1 MAQKLAKESNYQL
14 LCWGALAITLALTPW
29 MNSDSLIIPK
39 VIILFSLALYLLP
52 QIFFFKYYLVFN
64 RITKLFVSVLF
75 LMVAQM
81 ILVMWNSQAPFEQQ
95 FFGRTGRGLGLI
107 TEISLLILILTAS
120 FFAKFENIK
129 TLLFTL
135 TLSCTIT
142 SVYSVL
148 QRFGLD
154 IFEWVS
160 RTNGIIGTLGN
171 PNFQSSF
178 AAMCL
183 IPSLIYVF
191 NRRSLAY
198 GVISLAALITL
209 IYFSQSTQGYVLT
222 VIVILTFLIVRT
234 YYSYR
239 VISFTLILMT
249 LFTGLVIIAGMT
261 NRGLFAKYLYKI
273 SVQSRGDFYETT
285 LSIANSNPLF
295 GVGLDSLGDHYLMY
309 RSESVAKGIN
319 EFTDSAHN
327 YFLNYASTGGY
338 PLAVLNLMIVLLV
351 LFNFL
356 ILFRRSKVYEPNLTA
371 LFCIWICFQL
381 QALISPSNIPL
392 LVWNAIVSGTII
404 GLVNRGSAST
414 TKSINQLQYK
424 MGLTRPFSYLLL
436 IIGLIIVY
444 PYFNVDRMQ
453 IQANKTGDALLAL
466 KSAKSYPESSVRYS
480 RIGQALIDSNLAVQ
494 SLDLARSAVAFNPN
508 APSAWAMLLLNNSA
522 TYDERVRAREEVLRL
537 DPFNEEVRAFVVPQ
551 GN

>member
-1 MAQKLAKESNYQL
+1 MAQKLAKDSNYQV

-52 QIFFFKYYLVFN
+52 QLFFLKYYLVFN

-75 LMVAQM
+75 LIVAQM

-107 TEISLLILILTAS
+107 TEISLLILVLTAS
-120 FFAKFENIK
+120 ISAKSENIK
-129 TLLFTL
+129 TLMFTL

-191 NRRSLAY
+191 NRRSFTY

-222 VIVILTFLIVRT
+222 VIVILTFLIVRA

-239 VISFTLILMT
+239 VIFFTLIMMT
-249 LFTGLVIIAGMT
+249 FFTGLVIIAGMT
-261 NRGLFAKYLYKI
+261 NRGLFAKYLYKT

-338 PLAVLNLMIVLLV
+338 PLAILNLMIVLLV
-351 LFNFL
+351 LYNFL

-371 LFCIWICFQL
+371 FFCIWICFQL

-392 LVWNAIVSGTII
+392 LVWNAIISGTII
-404 GLVNRGSAST
+404 GLANRGSAST
-414 TKSINQLQYK
+414 TKSVNQYQYK
-424 MGLTRPFSYLLL
+424 LGLTRPFSYLLL
-436 IIGLIIVY
+436 IIGLTIVY

-466 KSAKSYPESSVRYS
+466 KSAKSYPESTVRYS

>member
-1 MAQKLAKESNYQL
+1 MAQKLAKDSNYQV

-52 QIFFFKYYLVFN
+52 QLFFLKYYLVFN

-75 LMVAQM
+75 LIVAQM

-107 TEISLLILILTAS
+107 TEISLLILVLTAS
-120 FFAKFENIK
+120 ISAKSENIK
-129 TLLFTL
+129 TLMFTL

-191 NRRSLAY
+191 NRRSFAY

-222 VIVILTFLIVRT
+222 VIVILTFLIVRA

-239 VISFTLILMT
+239 VIFFTLIMMT
-249 LFTGLVIIAGMT
+249 FFAGLVIIAGMT
-261 NRGLFAKYLYKI
+261 NRGLLAKYLYKT

-338 PLAVLNLMIVLLV
+338 PLAILNLMIVLLV
-351 LFNFL
+351 LYNFL

-371 LFCIWICFQL
+371 FFCIWICFQL

-392 LVWNAIVSGTII
+392 LVWNAIISGTII

-414 TKSINQLQYK
+414 TKSVNQYQYK
-424 MGLTRPFSYLLL
+424 LGLTRPFSYLLL
-436 IIGLIIVY
+436 IIGLTIVY

-466 KSAKSYPESSVRYS
+466 KSAKSYPESTVRYS

>member
-1 MAQKLAKESNYQL
+1 MAQKLAKDSNYQV

-52 QIFFFKYYLVFN
+52 QLFFLKYYLVFN

-75 LMVAQM
+75 LIVAQM

-107 TEISLLILILTAS
+107 TEISLLILVLTAS
-120 FFAKFENIK
+120 ISAKSENIK
-129 TLLFTL
+129 TLMFTL

-191 NRRSLAY
+191 NRRSFAY

-209 IYFSQSTQGYVLT
+209 IYFSQSTQGYVLA
-222 VIVILTFLIVRT
+222 VIVILIFLIVRT

-239 VISFTLILMT
+239 IIFFTLIMMT
-249 LFTGLVIIAGMT
+249 VFTGLVIIAGMT
-261 NRGLFAKYLYKI
+261 NRGLLAKYLYKT

-338 PLAVLNLMIVLLV
+338 PLAILNLMIVLLV
-351 LFNFL
+351 LYNFL

-371 LFCIWICFQL
+371 FFCIWICFQL

-392 LVWNAIVSGTII
+392 LVWNAIISGTII

-414 TKSINQLQYK
+414 TKSVNQYQYK
-424 MGLTRPFSYLLL
+424 LGLTRPFSYLLL
-436 IIGLIIVY
+436 IIGLTIVY

-466 KSAKSYPESSVRYS
+466 KSAKSYPESTVRYS

>member
-1 MAQKLAKESNYQL
+1 MAQKVAKDSNYQV

-52 QIFFFKYYLVFN
+52 QLFFLKYYLVFN

-75 LMVAQM
+75 LIVAQM

-95 FFGRTGRGLGLI
+95 FFGRSGRGLGLI
-107 TEISLLILILTAS
+107 TEISLLILVLTAS
-120 FFAKFENIK
+120 ISAKSENIK
-129 TLLFTL
+129 TLMFTL

-191 NRRSLAY
+191 NRRSFAY

-222 VIVILTFLIVRT
+222 VIVILTFLIVRA

-239 VISFTLILMT
+239 VIFFTLIMMT

-261 NRGLFAKYLYKI
+261 NRGLFAKYLYKV

-338 PLAVLNLMIVLLV
+338 PLAILNLMIVLLV
-351 LFNFL
+351 LYNFL

-371 LFCIWICFQL
+371 FFCIWICFQL

-392 LVWNAIVSGTII
+392 LVWNAIISGTII

-414 TKSINQLQYK
+414 TKSVNQYQYK
-424 MGLTRPFSYLLL
+424 LGLTRPFSYLLL
-436 IIGLIIVY
+436 IIGLTIVY

-466 KSAKSYPESSVRYS
+466 KSAKSYPESTVRYS

-522 TYDERVRAREEVLRL
+522 TYEERVRAREEVLRL

>member
-1 MAQKLAKESNYQL
+1 MAQKLAKDSNYQV

-52 QIFFFKYYLVFN
+52 QLFFLKYYLVFN

-75 LMVAQM
+75 LIVAQM

-107 TEISLLILILTAS
+107 TEISLLILVLAAS
-120 FFAKFENIK
+120 ISAKSENIK
-129 TLLFTL
+129 TLMFTL

-191 NRRSLAY
+191 NRRSFAY

-209 IYFSQSTQGYVLT
+209 IYFSQSTQGYVLA
-222 VIVILTFLIVRT
+222 VIVILIFLIVRT

-239 VISFTLILMT
+239 IIFFTLIMMT
-249 LFTGLVIIAGMT
+249 VFTGLVIIAGMT
-261 NRGLFAKYLYKI
+261 NRGLLAKYLYKT

-338 PLAVLNLMIVLLV
+338 PLAILNLMIVLLV
-351 LFNFL
+351 LYNFL

-371 LFCIWICFQL
+371 FFCIWICFQL

-392 LVWNAIVSGTII
+392 LVWNAIISGTII

-414 TKSINQLQYK
+414 TKSVNQYQYK
-424 MGLTRPFSYLLL
+424 LGLTRPFSYLLL
-436 IIGLIIVY
+436 IIGLTIVY

-466 KSAKSYPESSVRYS
+466 KSAKSYPESTVRYS

>member
-1 MAQKLAKESNYQL
+1 MAQKLAKDSNYQV

-29 MNSDSLIIPK
+29 INSDSLIIPK

-52 QIFFFKYYLVFN
+52 QLFFLKYYLVFN
-64 RITKLFVSVLF
+64 RITKLFVSVLS
-75 LMVAQM
+75 LIVAQM

-107 TEISLLILILTAS
+107 TEISLLILVLTAS
-120 FFAKFENIK
+120 ISAKPENIK
-129 TLLFTL
+129 TLMFTL

-191 NRRSLAY
+191 NRRSFAY

-239 VISFTLILMT
+239 VIFFTLIMMT

-261 NRGLFAKYLYKI
+261 NRGLLAKYLYKY

-338 PLAVLNLMIVLLV
+338 PLAILNLMIVLLV
-351 LFNFL
+351 LYNFL

-371 LFCIWICFQL
+371 FFCIWICFQL

-392 LVWNAIVSGTII
+392 LVWNAIISGTII

-414 TKSINQLQYK
+414 TKSVNQYQYK
-424 MGLTRPFSYLLL
+424 LGLTRPFSYLLL
-436 IIGLIIVY
+436 IIGLTIVY

-466 KSAKSYPESSVRYS
+466 KSAKSYPESTVRYS

>member
-135 TLSCTIT
+135 TLSCIIT

-191 NRRSLAY
+191 NRRSFAY

>member
-1 MAQKLAKESNYQL
+1 MAQKLAKDSNYQV

-52 QIFFFKYYLVFN
+52 QLFFLKYYLVFN

-75 LMVAQM
+75 LIVAQM

-107 TEISLLILILTAS
+107 TEISLLILVLTAS
-120 FFAKFENIK
+120 ISAKSENIK
-129 TLLFTL
+129 TLMFTL

-191 NRRSLAY
+191 NRRSFAY

-222 VIVILTFLIVRT
+222 VIVILTFLIVRA

-239 VISFTLILMT
+239 VIFFTLIMMT
-249 LFTGLVIIAGMT
+249 VFTGLVIIAGMT
-261 NRGLFAKYLYKI
+261 NRGLLAKYLYKY

-338 PLAVLNLMIVLLV
+338 PLAILNLMIVLLV
-351 LFNFL
+351 LYNFL

-371 LFCIWICFQL
+371 FFCIWICFQL

-392 LVWNAIVSGTII
+392 LVWNAIISGTII

-414 TKSINQLQYK
+414 TKSVNQYQYK
-424 MGLTRPFSYLLL
+424 LGLTRPFSYLLL
-436 IIGLIIVY
+436 IIGLTIVY

-466 KSAKSYPESSVRYS
+466 KSAKSYPESTVRYS

>member
-1 MAQKLAKESNYQL
+1 MAQKLAKDSNYQV

-52 QIFFFKYYLVFN
+52 QLFFLKYYLVFN

-75 LMVAQM
+75 LIVAQM

-107 TEISLLILILTAS
+107 TEISLLILVLTAS
-120 FFAKFENIK
+120 ISAKSENIK
-129 TLLFTL
+129 TLMFTL

-191 NRRSLAY
+191 NRRSFAY

-239 VISFTLILMT
+239 VIFFTLIMMT
-249 LFTGLVIIAGMT
+249 FFTGLVIIAGMT
-261 NRGLFAKYLYKI
+261 NRGLLAKYLYKY

-338 PLAVLNLMIVLLV
+338 PLAILNLMIVLLV
-351 LFNFL
+351 LYNFL

-371 LFCIWICFQL
+371 FFCIWICFQL

-392 LVWNAIVSGTII
+392 LVWNAIISGTII

-414 TKSINQLQYK
+414 TKSVNQYQYK
-424 MGLTRPFSYLLL
+424 LGLTRPFSYLLL
-436 IIGLIIVY
+436 IIGLTIVY

-466 KSAKSYPESSVRYS
+466 KSAKSYPESTVRYS

>member
-1 MAQKLAKESNYQL
+1 LAQKIAKDSNYQV
-14 LCWGALAITLALTPW
+14 LCWGAVAITLALTPW

-39 VIILFSLALYLLP
+39 VIILVSLALYLLP
-52 QIFFFKYYLVFN
+52 KLFFFKYYLVFN

-75 LMVAQM
+75 LIAAQM

-107 TEISLLILILTAS
+107 TEISLLVLVLTAS
-120 FFAKFENIK
+120 ISAKSENIK
-129 TLLFTL
+129 TLMFTL

-142 SVYSVL
+142 SAYSVL

-191 NRRSLAY
+191 NRRSFAY
-198 GVISLAALITL
+198 GVISLTALITL
-209 IYFSQSTQGYVLT
+209 IYFSQSTQGYVLA
-222 VIVILTFLIVRT
+222 VIVILVFLIVRT
-234 YYSYR
+234 YYRYR
-239 VISFTLILMT
+239 VIFFILIPMT
-249 LFTGLVIIAGMT
+249 FFTGLVIIAGMT
-261 NRGLFAKYLYKI
+261 NRGLLAKYLYKT

-338 PLAVLNLMIVLLV
+338 PLAILNLMFVLLV
-351 LFNFL
+351 LYNFL
-356 ILFRRSKVYEPNLTA
+356 ILFRRSKVYEPYLTA
-371 LFCIWICFQL
+371 LFCIWICFQF
-381 QALISPSNIPL
+381 QALISPSSIPL
-392 LVWNAIVSGTII
+392 LVWNAIISGTII

-414 TKSINQLQYK
+414 TKSVNQYQYK
-424 MGLTRPFSYLLL
+424 LGLTRPFSYLLL

-466 KSAKSYPESSVRYS
+466 KSAKSYPESTVRYS

>member
-1 MAQKLAKESNYQL
+1 MAQKLAKDSNYQV

-52 QIFFFKYYLVFN
+52 QLFFLKYYLVFN

-75 LMVAQM
+75 LIVAQM

-107 TEISLLILILTAS
+107 TEISLLILVLTAS
-120 FFAKFENIK
+120 ISAKSEHIK
-129 TLLFTL
+129 TLMFTL

-191 NRRSLAY
+191 NRRSFAY

-222 VIVILTFLIVRT
+222 VIVILTFLIVRA

-239 VISFTLILMT
+239 VIFFTLIMMT
-249 LFTGLVIIAGMT
+249 FFAGLVIIAGMT
-261 NRGLFAKYLYKI
+261 NRGLLAKYLYKY

-338 PLAVLNLMIVLLV
+338 PLAILNLMIVLLV
-351 LFNFL
+351 LYNFL

-371 LFCIWICFQL
+371 SFCIWICFQL

-392 LVWNAIVSGTII
+392 LVWNAIISGTII

-414 TKSINQLQYK
+414 TKSVNQYQYK
-424 MGLTRPFSYLLL
+424 LGLTRPFSYLLL
-436 IIGLIIVY
+436 IIGLTIVY

-466 KSAKSYPESSVRYS
+466 KSAKSYPESTVRYS

>member
-1 MAQKLAKESNYQL
+1 MAQKLAKDSNYQV

-52 QIFFFKYYLVFN
+52 QLFFLKYYLVFN

-75 LMVAQM
+75 LIVAQM

-107 TEISLLILILTAS
+107 TEISLLILVLTAS
-120 FFAKFENIK
+120 ISAKSENIK
-129 TLLFTL
+129 TLMFTL

-191 NRRSLAY
+191 NRRSFAY

-239 VISFTLILMT
+239 VVFFTLIMMT

-338 PLAVLNLMIVLLV
+338 PLAILNLMIVLLV
-351 LFNFL
+351 LYNFL

-371 LFCIWICFQL
+371 FFCIWICFQL

-392 LVWNAIVSGTII
+392 LVWNAIISGTII

-414 TKSINQLQYK
+414 TKSVNQYQYK
-424 MGLTRPFSYLLL
+424 LGLTRPFSYLLL
-436 IIGLIIVY
+436 IIGLTIVY

-466 KSAKSYPESSVRYS
+466 KSAKSYPESTVRYS

>member
-1 MAQKLAKESNYQL
+1 MAQKLAKDSNYQV

-52 QIFFFKYYLVFN
+52 QLFFLKYYLVFN

-75 LMVAQM
+75 LIVAQM

-107 TEISLLILILTAS
+107 TEISLLILVLTAS
-120 FFAKFENIK
+120 ISAKSENIK
-129 TLLFTL
+129 TLMFTL

-191 NRRSLAY
+191 NRRSFAY

-209 IYFSQSTQGYVLT
+209 IYISQSTQGYVLT
-222 VIVILTFLIVRT
+222 AIVILTFLIVRT

-239 VISFTLILMT
+239 VIFFTLIMMT

-261 NRGLFAKYLYKI
+261 NRGLFAKYLYKV

-338 PLAVLNLMIVLLV
+338 PLAILNLMIVLLV
-351 LFNFL
+351 LYNFL

-371 LFCIWICFQL
+371 FFCIWICFQL

-392 LVWNAIVSGTII
+392 LVWNAIISGTII

-414 TKSINQLQYK
+414 TKSVNQYQYK
-424 MGLTRPFSYLLL
+424 LGLTRPFSYLLL
-436 IIGLIIVY
+436 IIGLTIVY

-466 KSAKSYPESSVRYS
+466 KSAKSYPESTVRYS

>member
-1 MAQKLAKESNYQL
+1 MAQKLAKDSNYQV

-39 VIILFSLALYLLP
+39 VIILFSIALYLSP
-52 QIFFFKYYLVFN
+52 QLFFLKYYLVFN
-64 RITKLFVSVLF
+64 RITKLFVSVLS
-75 LMVAQM
+75 LIVAQM

-107 TEISLLILILTAS
+107 TEISLLILVLAAS
-120 FFAKFENIK
+120 ISAKSENIK
-129 TLLFTL
+129 TLMFTL

-191 NRRSLAY
+191 NRRSFAY
-198 GVISLAALITL
+198 GVVSLAALITL
-209 IYFSQSTQGYVLT
+209 IYVSQSTQGYVLT

-234 YYSYR
+234 YYIYR
-239 VISFTLILMT
+239 AIFFTLIMMT
-249 LFTGLVIIAGMT
+249 LFTGLIIIAGMT
-261 NRGLFAKYLYKI
+261 NRGLFAKYLYKT

-338 PLAVLNLMIVLLV
+338 PLAILNLMIVLLV
-351 LFNFL
+351 FYNFL

-371 LFCIWICFQL
+371 FFCIWICFQL
-381 QALISPSNIPL
+381 QALISPSSIPL
-392 LVWNAIVSGTII
+392 LVWNAIISGTII

-414 TKSINQLQYK
+414 TKSVNQYQYK
-424 MGLTRPFSYLLL
+424 LGLTRPFSYLLL
-436 IIGLIIVY
+436 IIGLTIVY

-466 KSAKSYPESSVRYS
+466 ISAKSYPESTVRYS

-508 APSAWAMLLLNNSA
+508 APSAWAMVLLNNSA

>member
-1 MAQKLAKESNYQL
+1 MAQKLAKDSNYQV

-52 QIFFFKYYLVFN
+52 QLFFLKYYLVFN

-75 LMVAQM
+75 LIVAQM

-107 TEISLLILILTAS
+107 TEISLLILVLTAS
-120 FFAKFENIK
+120 ISAKSENIK
-129 TLLFTL
+129 TLMFTL

-191 NRRSLAY
+191 NRRSFAY

-222 VIVILTFLIVRT
+222 VIVILIFLIVRT

-239 VISFTLILMT
+239 VIFFSLILMT
-249 LFTGLVIIAGMT
+249 FFTGLVIIAGMT
-261 NRGLFAKYLYKI
+261 NRGLLAKYLYKY

-338 PLAVLNLMIVLLV
+338 PLAILNLMIVLLV
-351 LFNFL
+351 LYNFL

-371 LFCIWICFQL
+371 FFCIWICFQL

-392 LVWNAIVSGTII
+392 LVWNAIISGTII

-414 TKSINQLQYK
+414 TKSVNQYQYK
-424 MGLTRPFSYLLL
+424 LGLTRPFSYLLL
-436 IIGLIIVY
+436 IIGLTIVY

-466 KSAKSYPESSVRYS
+466 KSAKSYPESTVRYS
-480 RIGQALIDSNLAVQ
+480 RIGQALIDSNLAAQ

>member
-1 MAQKLAKESNYQL
+1 MAQKLAKDSNYQV

-39 VIILFSLALYLLP
+39 VIILFGLALYLLP
-52 QIFFFKYYLVFN
+52 QLFFLKYYLVFN

-75 LMVAQM
+75 LIVAQM

-107 TEISLLILILTAS
+107 TEISLLILVLTAS
-120 FFAKFENIK
+120 ISAKSENIK
-129 TLLFTL
+129 TLMFTL

-191 NRRSLAY
+191 NRRSFAY

-239 VISFTLILMT
+239 VIFFTLIMMT

-338 PLAVLNLMIVLLV
+338 PLAILNLMIVLLV
-351 LFNFL
+351 LYNFL

-371 LFCIWICFQL
+371 FFCIWICFQL

-392 LVWNAIVSGTII
+392 LVWNAIISGTII

-414 TKSINQLQYK
+414 TKSVNQYQYK
-424 MGLTRPFSYLLL
+424 LGLTRPFSYLLL
-436 IIGLIIVY
+436 IIGLTIVY

-466 KSAKSYPESSVRYS
+466 KSAKSYPESTVRYS

>member
-1 MAQKLAKESNYQL
+1 M

-52 QIFFFKYYLVFN
+52 QLFFLKYYLVFN

-75 LMVAQM
+75 LIVAQM

-95 FFGRTGRGLGLI
+95 FFGRSGRGLGLI
-107 TEISLLILILTAS
+107 TEISLLILVLTAS
-120 FFAKFENIK
+120 ISAKSENIK
-129 TLLFTL
+129 TLMFTL

-191 NRRSLAY
+191 NRRSFAY

-239 VISFTLILMT
+239 VIFFTLIMMT

-338 PLAVLNLMIVLLV
+338 PLAILNLMIVLLV
-351 LFNFL
+351 LYNFL

-371 LFCIWICFQL
+371 FFCIWICFQL

-392 LVWNAIVSGTII
+392 LVWNAIISGTII

-414 TKSINQLQYK
+414 TKSVNQYQYK
-424 MGLTRPFSYLLL
+424 LGLTRPFSYLLL
-436 IIGLIIVY
+436 IIGLTIVY

-466 KSAKSYPESSVRYS
+466 KSAKSYPESTVRYS
-480 RIGQALIDSNLAVQ
+480 RIGQALIDSNLAAQ

>member
-1 MAQKLAKESNYQL
+1 MAQKLAKDSNYQV

-52 QIFFFKYYLVFN
+52 QLFFLKYYLVFN

-75 LMVAQM
+75 LIVAQM

-107 TEISLLILILTAS
+107 TEISLLILVLTAS
-120 FFAKFENIK
+120 ISAKSENIK
-129 TLLFTL
+129 TLMFTL

-191 NRRSLAY
+191 NRRSFAY

-222 VIVILTFLIVRT
+222 VIVILIFLIVRT

-239 VISFTLILMT
+239 VIFFSLILMT
-249 LFTGLVIIAGMT
+249 FFTGLVIIAGMT
-261 NRGLFAKYLYKI
+261 NRGLLAKYLYKS

-338 PLAVLNLMIVLLV
+338 PLAILNLMIVLLV
-351 LFNFL
+351 LYNFL

-371 LFCIWICFQL
+371 FFCIWICFQL

-392 LVWNAIVSGTII
+392 LVWNAIISGTII

-414 TKSINQLQYK
+414 TKSVNQYQYK
-424 MGLTRPFSYLLL
+424 LGLTRPFSYLLL
-436 IIGLIIVY
+436 IIGLTIVY

-466 KSAKSYPESSVRYS
+466 KSAKSYPESTVRYS

>member
-1 MAQKLAKESNYQL
+1 MAQKLAKDSNYQV

-52 QIFFFKYYLVFN
+52 QLFFLKYYLVFN

-75 LMVAQM
+75 LIVVQM

-107 TEISLLILILTAS
+107 TEISLLILVLTAS
-120 FFAKFENIK
+120 ISAKSENIK
-129 TLLFTL
+129 TLMFTL

-191 NRRSLAY
+191 NRRSFAY

-239 VISFTLILMT
+239 VVFFTLIMMT

-338 PLAVLNLMIVLLV
+338 PLAILNLMIVLLV
-351 LFNFL
+351 LYNFL

-371 LFCIWICFQL
+371 FFCIWICFQL

-392 LVWNAIVSGTII
+392 LVWNAIISGTII

-414 TKSINQLQYK
+414 TKSVNQYQYK
-424 MGLTRPFSYLLL
+424 LGLTRPFSYLLL
-436 IIGLIIVY
+436 IIGLTIVY

-466 KSAKSYPESSVRYS
+466 KSAKSYPESTVRYS

>member
-1 MAQKLAKESNYQL
+1 
-14 LCWGALAITLALTPW
+14 
-29 MNSDSLIIPK
+29 
-39 VIILFSLALYLLP
+39 
-52 QIFFFKYYLVFN
+52 
-64 RITKLFVSVLF
+64 
-75 LMVAQM
+75 M

-95 FFGRTGRGLGLI
+95 FFGRSGRGLGLI
-107 TEISLLILILTAS
+107 TEISLLILVLTAS
-120 FFAKFENIK
+120 ISAKSENIK
-129 TLLFTL
+129 TLMFTL

-191 NRRSLAY
+191 NRRSFAY

-209 IYFSQSTQGYVLT
+209 IYISQSTQGYVLT
-222 VIVILTFLIVRT
+222 AIVILTFLIVRT

-239 VISFTLILMT
+239 VIFFTLIMMT

-261 NRGLFAKYLYKI
+261 NRGLFAKYLYKV

-338 PLAVLNLMIVLLV
+338 PLAILNLMIVLLV
-351 LFNFL
+351 LYNFL

-371 LFCIWICFQL
+371 FFCIWICFQL

-392 LVWNAIVSGTII
+392 LVWNAIISGTII

-414 TKSINQLQYK
+414 TKSVNQYQYK
-424 MGLTRPFSYLLL
+424 LGLTRPFSYLLL
-436 IIGLIIVY
+436 IIGLTIVY

-466 KSAKSYPESSVRYS
+466 KSAKSYPESTVRYS

-522 TYDERVRAREEVLRL
+522 TYEERVRAREEVLRL

>member
-1 MAQKLAKESNYQL
+1 MAQKLAKDSNYQV

-52 QIFFFKYYLVFN
+52 QLFFLKYYLVFN

-75 LMVAQM
+75 LIVAQM

-107 TEISLLILILTAS
+107 TEISLLILVLTAS
-120 FFAKFENIK
+120 ISAKSENIK
-129 TLLFTL
+129 TLMFTL

-191 NRRSLAY
+191 NRRSFAY

-222 VIVILTFLIVRT
+222 VIVILTFLIVRA

-239 VISFTLILMT
+239 VIFFTLIMMT
-249 LFTGLVIIAGMT
+249 FFTGLVIIAGMT
-261 NRGLFAKYLYKI
+261 NRGLFAKYLYKT

-338 PLAVLNLMIVLLV
+338 PLAILNLMIVLLV
-351 LFNFL
+351 LYNFL

-371 LFCIWICFQL
+371 FFCIWICFQL

-392 LVWNAIVSGTII
+392 LVWNAIISGTII
-404 GLVNRGSAST
+404 GLANRGSAST
-414 TKSINQLQYK
+414 TKSVNQYQYK
-424 MGLTRPFSYLLL
+424 LGLTRPFSYLLL
-436 IIGLIIVY
+436 IIGLTIVY

-466 KSAKSYPESSVRYS
+466 KSAKSYPESTVRYS

>member
-1 MAQKLAKESNYQL
+1 MAQKLAKDSNYQV

-52 QIFFFKYYLVFN
+52 QLFFLKYYLVFN

-75 LMVAQM
+75 LIVAQM

-107 TEISLLILILTAS
+107 TEISLLILVLTAS
-120 FFAKFENIK
+120 ISAKSENIK
-129 TLLFTL
+129 TLMFTL

-191 NRRSLAY
+191 NRRSFAY

-222 VIVILTFLIVRT
+222 VIVILIFLIVRT

-239 VISFTLILMT
+239 VIFFTLIMMT
-249 LFTGLVIIAGMT
+249 FFTGLVIIAGMT
-261 NRGLFAKYLYKI
+261 NRGLLAKYLYKS

-338 PLAVLNLMIVLLV
+338 PLAILNLMIVLLV
-351 LFNFL
+351 LYNFL

-371 LFCIWICFQL
+371 FFCIWICFQL

-392 LVWNAIVSGTII
+392 LVWNAIISGTII

-414 TKSINQLQYK
+414 TKSVNQYQYK
-424 MGLTRPFSYLLL
+424 LGLTRPFSYLLL
-436 IIGLIIVY
+436 IIGLTIVY

-466 KSAKSYPESSVRYS
+466 KSAKSYPESTVRYS